1 MQGVQ
6 GAAGLPAVPFLP
18 NALQAFD
25 LAAFDL
31 GVDAQNLDR
40 LHVGPGKLVDA
51 DNDLLSALQLL
62 LVAVTGVGDL
72 SLRIPK
78 FNGSHHAAQV
88 VDLPDV
94 CLRLGLHT
102 VGQGLHEI

>member
-18 NALQAFD
+18 NALQAFN
-25 LAAFDL
+25 LPAFDV
-31 GVDAQNLDR
+31 GVDAQNLDQ
-40 LHVGPGKLVDA
+40 LGVGPGKLIDA

-72 SLRIPK
+72 PLRIPK

-94 CLRLGLHT
+94 GLGFRLHT
-102 VGQGLHEI
+102 VGQGLDEI